1 MPYIGMLG
9 MPGMHVQYIRIV
21 VHGIDKFKKNDKDSI

>member
-9 MPGMHVQYIRIV
+9 MPGMHVYIV